1 MRKDWD
7 VIVVGGGPGGLFF
20 AMKAAEK
27 GLKVLVLD
35 KKQEIGSPVRCA
47 EGLGIDTVNMLVENG
62 LPDSE
67 KWKGWLVHGAYLYAP
82 NGDNVY
88 VPGDGY
94 VVERTMME
102 KEMAKAATRKGAT
115 VLARHD
121 VYDVIKEGNKVV
133 GVRARFL
140 GEERE
145 FYAPLV
151 IAADGFESLIARKAG
166 LQTLQAAYHTDSG
179 FEYVMT
185 GLNIDADAIH
195 LFFGTDVAPR
205 GYVWIFPKDKDTANV
220 GIGIDA
226 RLDRTA
232 KYYLDKWIEAH
243 KEEYGFEDAS
253 IIEVRGGGIPVGGF
267 LKKMTMDGLIVI
279 GDAAH
284 QVHPLHG
291 GGMALAME
299 AAELA
304 AEVAAKAFERND
316 FTDRTLD
323 EYNKRWW
330 EIRGHELE
338 NALKMRYAFERLSD
352 DDFNYFAEIL
362 SDEDILAIS
371 RGDVDRIKAI
381 ALKALKERPSLAL
394 KFREFIGDAAK
405 RLLG

>member
-1 MRKDWD
+1 MRSDLD
-7 VIVVGGGPGGLFF
+7 VVVVGGGPGGLFF
-20 AMKAAEK
+20 AINAAEA
-27 GLKVLVLD
+27 GLKVVVLD

-47 EGLGIDTVNMLVENG
+47 EGLGMDAVEMLLNAG

-67 KWKGWLVHGAYLYAP
+67 KWKGWKVSGAYLYAP
-82 NGDNVY
+82 NGKSVY

-102 KEMAKAATRKGAT
+102 KEMAKAAARKGAKI
-115 VLARHD
+115 LARHD
-121 VYDVIKEGNKVV
+121 VYDVIKDGNKVV

-151 IAADGFESLIARKAG
+151 VAADGFESTVARLAG
-166 LQTLQAAYHTDSG
+166 LNTFQPAYHVDSG
-179 FEYVMT
+179 FEYVMA

-195 LFFGTDVAPR
+195 LFFGTEVAPR

-226 RLDRTA
+226 RLDKTA
-232 KYYLDKWIEAH
+232 KFYLDRWMREH
-243 KEEYGFEDAS
+243 DEEYGFSNAS

-291 GGMALAME
+291 GGMFLAME
-299 AAELA
+299 AAGIA
-304 AEVAAKAFERND
+304 AEVAVKAHEQND
-316 FTDRTLD
+316 FSDSTLD

-330 EIRGHELE
+330 EIRGGELE
-338 NALKMRYAFERLSD
+338 NTLKMRYAFERLDD
-352 DDFNYFAEIL
+352 DDFNYFAELL

-371 RGDVDRIKAI
+371 RGDVERIKGI
-381 ALKALKERPSLAL
+381 ALRALKERPKLAL
-394 KFREFIGDAAK
+394 KFREFIGDAVK
-405 RLLG
+405 GLLH

>member
-1 MRKDWD
+1 MRSDWD
-7 VIVVGGGPGGLFF
+7 VVVVGGGPGGLYF
-20 AMKAAEK
+20 AMKAAKK
-27 GLKVLVLD
+27 GLKVVVLD

-47 EGLGIDTVNMLVENG
+47 EGLGIDAVQMLVNSG

-67 KWKGWLVHGAYLYAP
+67 KWKGHLVHGAYLYAP
-82 NGDNVY
+82 NGKRVH

-102 KEMAKAATRKGAT
+102 KEMAKAATRNGAK

-121 VYDVIKEGNKVV
+121 VYNVIMDGNKVA
-133 GVRARFL
+133 GVRAKFL

-151 IAADGFESLIARKAG
+151 VAADGFESMIARAAG
-166 LQTLQAAYHTDSG
+166 LNTFQPAYHVDSG

-185 GLNIDADAIH
+185 GIHQEADAIH
-195 LFFGTDVAPR
+195 LFFSKSEAPR
-205 GYVWIFPKDKDTANV
+205 GYIWIFPKDEDTANV

-226 RLDRTA
+226 RDEKTA
-232 KYYLDKWIEAH
+232 KYYLDKWIQEH
-243 KEEYGFEDAS
+243 DKEYGFSRAS

-267 LKKMTMDGLIVI
+267 LEKMTKDGLIVI

-291 GGMALAME
+291 GGMFLAME
-299 AAELA
+299 AAGIA
-304 AEVAAKAFERND
+304 AEVAAKAFELND
-316 FTDRTLD
+316 FSDSVLD

-338 NALKMRYAFERLSD
+338 NALKLRYAFERLDD

-362 SDEDILAIS
+362 SDEDILAFA
-371 RGDVDRIKAI
+371 RGDVDRIKSI
-381 ALKALKERPSLAL
+381 AMRALKERPKLAL
-394 KFREFIGDAAK
+394 KFRELIGDAVK
-405 RLLG
+405 GLLG